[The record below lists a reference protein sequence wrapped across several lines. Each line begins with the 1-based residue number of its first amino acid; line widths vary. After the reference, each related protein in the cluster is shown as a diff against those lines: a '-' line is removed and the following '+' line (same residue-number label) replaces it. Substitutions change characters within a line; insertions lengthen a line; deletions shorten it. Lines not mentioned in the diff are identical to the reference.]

1 MGFILSGSKAHAT
14 AVERHIAQGTH
25 TAVARGVDEAGIA
38 IGAVLGIE
46 IIAETVL
53 ILVHLLLHDRGAG
66 GEVVEVLAL
75 EGGTADIEEAIAAV
89 DTGGRGIV
97 GMAAV
102 GVDGIGRRGRRG
114 RGTIGERRQ
123 DGIGDDVGTLR
134 AVVVEG
140 FPDVGVEDGIGVVL
154 AALVAVE
161 QSGVAHIVEHVAMV
175 ESDAARALGVDD
187 AHGLAVVGA
196 ALVVVDDG
204 VLEGGLTAVTDPH
217 GGTLR

>member
-1 MGFILSGSKAHAT
+1 MVLYGSHVGIAAIVAGDVRGVVGAPVGAFCPIVGGIDDGVHIVGLEAHAT

-25 TAVARGVDEAGIA
+25 TAVARGIDEAGIA

-46 IIAETVL
+46 IIAETIL
-53 ILVHLLLHDRGAG
+53 ILIYLLLHDRGG
-66 GEVVEVLAL
+66 CGEVVEILAP
-75 EGGTADIEEAIAAV
+75 EGGTAGIEETIAPVNARF
-89 DTGGRGIV
+89 RGIV

-140 FPDVGVEDGIGVVL
+140 FPDVGVEDGVGVVL

-175 ESDAARALGVDD
+175 EGDAA
-187 AHGLAVVGA
+187 
-196 ALVVVDDG
+196 
-204 VLEGGLTAVTDPH
+204 
-217 GGTLR
+217 